1 MRRVVVTGIGA
12 VTPLG
17 GDISSSW
24 KNLIDGKSS
33 ATLISKFDIEDFQA
47 KVACEVPIDQ
57 ENHKI
62 NDRFN
67 PNDWFSD
74 KDLRKIDNFIIFG
87 VAAAEMAILDS
98 GINNYSFN
106 KNNVGVGVGSG
117 VGGLPSIEKAS
128 LILKEKGPNRV
139 SPFFIPGALIN
150 LVAGQIS
157 IRNEL
162 KGPNLASVTACS
174 SGTHSIIEG
183 AETIKRNKADVM
195 IVGGAESAICP
206 VGIAGFAAC
215 KALSTNFNDSPEKA
229 SRPYD
234 SQRDGSVMSEGAG
247 FIVLEELNHALERGA
262 KIYSEFKGYG
272 VSGDA
277 HHITSPAEDGDGAY
291 RSMIMAIKD
300 SNFAVDE
307 FSYINAH
314 GTSTPKGDKIELKA
328 VEKAFFSN
336 IENVTMS
343 STKSSIGHLLG
354 AAGAVEAIFSIL
366 AIKNNVIPAT
376 INLDDLSIDTK
387 INLVPH
393 NSISKNVEVVLS
405 NSFGFGGT
413 NASVVFSSY
422 KENNGS

>member
-1 MRRVVVTGIGA
+1 MRRVVVSGIGA

-17 GDISSSW
+17 GDIKSTW
-24 KNLIDGKSS
+24 ENLVKNKSG
-33 ATLISKFDIEDFQA
+33 ANLISKFDTSDFQT
-47 KVACEVPIDQ
+47 KISCEVPLKNDQ
-57 ENHKI
+57 DSSASSFDSSK
-62 NDRFN
+62 
-67 PNDWFSD
+67 WFSS
-74 KDLRKIDNFIIFG
+74 KDLRKVDDFIIFG
-87 VAAAEMAILDS
+87 VAAAEMALEDS
-98 GINNYSFN
+98 LLKNHNFDPN
-106 KNNVGVGVGSG
+106 KIGVGVGSG

-128 LILKEKGPNRV
+128 LILNEKGPKRV

-157 IRNEL
+157 IRNNF

-174 SGTHSIIEG
+174 SGTHSICEG
-183 AETIKRNKADVM
+183 AEMIKRGKADVM

-206 VGIAGFAAC
+206 VGIAGFSAC
-215 KALSTNFNDSPEKA
+215 KALSSNFNDEPTKA

-234 SQRDGSVMSEGAG
+234 RLRDGFVMGEGAG
-247 FIVLEELNHALERGA
+247 FLVLEDLEHALSRNA
-262 KIYSEFKGYG
+262 RIYAEFKGYG

-277 HHITSPAEDGDGAY
+277 HHITSPADDGDGAY
-291 RSMIMAIKD
+291 RSMVMAIED

-314 GTSTPKGDKIELKA
+314 GTSTPKGDEIELKA
-328 VEKAFFSN
+328 VERAFESN
-336 IENVTMS
+336 LDRISMS

-366 AIKNNVIPAT
+366 AIENNIVPAT

-387 INLVPH
+387 LDLVPH
-393 NSISKNVEVVLS
+393 MSKEKNIDVVLS

-413 NASVVFSSY
+413 NASVIFSRY
-422 KENNGS
+422 DEN

>member
-12 VTPLG
+12 ITPLG
-17 GDISSSW
+17 GDINSSW

-62 NDRFN
+62 KDRFN

-98 GINNYSFN
+98 GINNYNFN

-128 LILKEKGPNRV
+128 ITLKEKGPKRV

-234 SQRDGSVMSEGAG
+234 SQRDGFVMGEGAG

-300 SNFAVDE
+300 SNLAVDE

-314 GTSTPKGDKIELKA
+314 GTSTPKGDEIELKA
-328 VEKAFFSN
+328 VEKAFSSN
-336 IENVTMS
+336 IENITMS

-393 NSISKNVEVVLS
+393 KSISKNVEVVLS

>member
-17 GDISSSW
+17 GDINSSW

-57 ENHKI
+57 ENHKVK
-62 NDRFN
+62 DRFN

-98 GINNYSFN
+98 GINNYNFN

-128 LILKEKGPNRV
+128 ITLKEKGPKRV

-234 SQRDGSVMSEGAG
+234 SQRDGFVMGEGAG

-300 SNFAVDE
+300 SNLAVDE

-314 GTSTPKGDKIELKA
+314 GTSTPKGDEIELKA
-328 VEKAFFSN
+328 VEKAFSSN
-336 IENVTMS
+336 IENITMS

>member
-1 MRRVVVTGIGA
+1 MRRVVVSGIGA

-17 GDISSSW
+17 GDIKSTW
-24 KNLIDGKSS
+24 KNLIKNKSG
-33 ATLISKFDIEDFQA
+33 ANLISKFDISDFQT
-47 KVACEVPIDQ
+47 KVSCEVPIKNDQ
-57 ENHKI
+57 DSLENSF
-62 NDRFN
+62 D
-67 PNDWFSD
+67 PTEWFSS
-74 KDLRKIDNFIIFG
+74 KDLRKVDDFIIFG
-87 VAAAEMAILDS
+87 VAAAEMALEDS
-98 GINNYSFN
+98 LLKNHNFDPN
-106 KNNVGVGVGSG
+106 KIGVGVGSG

-128 LILKEKGPNRV
+128 ITLNEKGPKRV

-157 IRNEL
+157 IRNNF

-174 SGTHSIIEG
+174 SGTHSICEG
-183 AETIKRNKADVM
+183 AEIIRRGKADVM

-215 KALSTNFNDSPEKA
+215 KALSSNFNDEPTKA

-234 SQRDGSVMSEGAG
+234 RLRDGFVMGEGAG
-247 FIVLEELNHALERGA
+247 FLVLEDLEHALSRNA
-262 KIYSEFKGYG
+262 KIYAEFKGYG

-277 HHITSPAEDGDGAY
+277 HHITSPADDGDGAY
-291 RSMIMAIKD
+291 RSMVMAIED
-300 SNFAVDE
+300 SNHAVDE

-314 GTSTPKGDKIELKA
+314 GTSTPKGDEIELKA
-328 VEKAFFSN
+328 VERAFKANLDN
-336 IENVTMS
+336 ISMS

-366 AIKNNVIPAT
+366 AIKNNIIPAT

-387 INLVPH
+387 LDLVPH
-393 NSISKNVEVVLS
+393 MSKEKNVDVVLS

-413 NASVVFSSY
+413 NASVIFSRY
-422 KENNGS
+422 DEN

>member
-1 MRRVVVTGIGA
+1 MRRVVVSGIGA

-17 GDISSSW
+17 GDIKSTW
-24 KNLIDGKSS
+24 KNLIKNKSG
-33 ATLISKFDIEDFQA
+33 ANLISKFDASDFQT
-47 KVACEVPIDQ
+47 KISCEVPIKSDQ
-57 ENHKI
+57 DSIENSF
-62 NDRFN
+62 D
-67 PNDWFSD
+67 PNKWFSS
-74 KDLRKIDNFIIFG
+74 KDLRKVDDFIIFG
-87 VAAAEMAILDS
+87 VAAAEMALEDS
-98 GINNYSFN
+98 SIKNHNFDPN
-106 KNNVGVGVGSG
+106 KIGVGVGSG

-128 LILKEKGPNRV
+128 LTLNEKGPKRV

-157 IRNEL
+157 IRNNF

-174 SGTHSIIEG
+174 SGTHSICEG
-183 AETIKRNKADVM
+183 AEMIRRGKADVM

-215 KALSTNFNDSPEKA
+215 KALSSNFNDEPTRA

-234 SQRDGSVMSEGAG
+234 RLRDGFVMGEGAG
-247 FIVLEELNHALERGA
+247 FLVLEDLNHALSRSA
-262 KIYSEFKGYG
+262 KIYAEFKGYG

-277 HHITSPAEDGDGAY
+277 HHITSPADDGDGAF
-291 RSMIMAIKD
+291 RSMVMAIED
-300 SNFAVDE
+300 SNYAIDE

-314 GTSTPKGDKIELKA
+314 GTSTPKGDEIELKA
-328 VEKAFFSN
+328 VERAFKANLDN
-336 IENVTMS
+336 ISMS

-366 AIKNNVIPAT
+366 AIKNNIVPAT

-387 INLVPH
+387 LDLVPH
-393 NSISKNVEVVLS
+393 MSKEKNVDVVLS

-413 NASVVFSSY
+413 NASVIFSRY
-422 KENNGS
+422 DEN

>member
-1 MRRVVVTGIGA
+1 LRRVVVSGIGA

-17 GDISSSW
+17 GDIKSTW
-24 KNLIDGKSS
+24 KNLIKNKSG
-33 ATLISKFDIEDFQA
+33 ANLISKFDASDFQT
-47 KVACEVPIDQ
+47 KISCEVPIKTHQNSLQNSFDPA
-57 ENHKI
+57 E
-62 NDRFN
+62 
-67 PNDWFSD
+67 WFSS
-74 KDLRKIDNFIIFG
+74 KDLRKVDDFIVFG
-87 VAAAEMAILDS
+87 VAAAEMALEDS
-98 GINNYSFN
+98 LIKNHNFDPN
-106 KNNVGVGVGSG
+106 KIGVGVGSG

-128 LILKEKGPNRV
+128 LTLNEKGPKRV

-157 IRNEL
+157 IRNNF

-174 SGTHSIIEG
+174 SGTHSICEG
-183 AETIKRNKADVM
+183 AEMIRRGKADVM

-215 KALSTNFNDSPEKA
+215 KALSSNFNDEPTKA

-234 SQRDGSVMSEGAG
+234 RLRDGFVMGEGAG
-247 FIVLEELNHALERGA
+247 FLVLEDLEHALSRNA
-262 KIYSEFKGYG
+262 KIYAEFKGYG

-277 HHITSPAEDGDGAY
+277 HHITSPADDGDGAY
-291 RSMIMAIKD
+291 RSMVMAIED
-300 SNFAVDE
+300 SNHAVDE

-314 GTSTPKGDKIELKA
+314 GTSTPKGDEIELKA
-328 VEKAFFSN
+328 VERAFEANLDN
-336 IENVTMS
+336 ISMS

-366 AIKNNVIPAT
+366 TIKNNIIPAT

-387 INLVPH
+387 IDLVPH
-393 NSISKNVEVVLS
+393 ISKEKNVDVVLS

-413 NASVVFSSY
+413 NASVIFSRY
-422 KENNGS
+422 DEN

>member
-1 MRRVVVTGIGA
+1 MRRVVVSGIGA

-17 GDISSSW
+17 GDIKSTW
-24 KNLIDGKSS
+24 KNLIKNKSG
-33 ATLISKFDIEDFQA
+33 ANLISKFDISNFQT
-47 KVACEVPIDQ
+47 KVSCEVPIKSDQ
-57 ENHKI
+57 DSLENSF
-62 NDRFN
+62 D
-67 PNDWFSD
+67 PTEWFSS
-74 KDLRKIDNFIIFG
+74 KDLRKVDDFIIFG
-87 VAAAEMAILDS
+87 VAAAEMALEDS
-98 GINNYSFN
+98 LLKNHNFDPN
-106 KNNVGVGVGSG
+106 KIGVGVGSG

-128 LILKEKGPNRV
+128 ITLNEKGPKRV

-157 IRNEL
+157 IRNNF

-174 SGTHSIIEG
+174 SGTHSICEG
-183 AETIKRNKADVM
+183 AEMIRRGKADVM

-215 KALSTNFNDSPEKA
+215 KALSSNFNDEPTKA

-234 SQRDGSVMSEGAG
+234 KLRDGFVMGEGAG
-247 FIVLEELNHALERGA
+247 FLVLEDLEHALSRNA
-262 KIYSEFKGYG
+262 KIYAEFKGYG

-277 HHITSPAEDGDGAY
+277 HHITSPADDGDGAY
-291 RSMIMAIKD
+291 RSMVMAIED
-300 SNFAVDE
+300 SNHAVDE

-314 GTSTPKGDKIELKA
+314 GTSTPKGDEIELKA
-328 VEKAFFSN
+328 VERAFKANLDN
-336 IENVTMS
+336 ISMS

-366 AIKNNVIPAT
+366 AIKNNIIPAT

-387 INLVPH
+387 LDLVPH
-393 NSISKNVEVVLS
+393 MSKEKNVDVVLS

-413 NASVVFSSY
+413 NASVIFSRY
-422 KENNGS
+422 DEN

>member
-1 MRRVVVTGIGA
+1 MGA

-17 GDISSSW
+17 GDLDSTW
-24 KNLIDGKSS
+24 KNLIANKSG
-33 ATLISKFDIEDFQA
+33 ANLITKFDTNDFQT
-47 KVACEVPIDQ
+47 KISCEVPINSD
-57 ENHKI
+57 
-62 NDRFN
+62 DDSFD
-67 PNDWFSD
+67 PSDWFLS
-74 KDLRKIDNFIIFG
+74 KDLRKVDDFIVFG
-87 VAAAEMAILDS
+87 VAAAEMAIKDS
-98 GINNYSFN
+98 FIVNSNYN
-106 KNNVGVGVGSG
+106 PDRIGVGVGSG

-128 LILKEKGPNRV
+128 LTLAEKGPKRV

-157 IRNEL
+157 IRNNF

-174 SGTHSIIEG
+174 SGTHSICEG
-183 AETIKRNKADVM
+183 AEMIKRNKADVM

-215 KALSTNFNDSPEKA
+215 KALSSNFNDEPTRA

-234 SQRDGSVMSEGAG
+234 KLRDGFVMGEGAG
-247 FIVLEELNHALERGA
+247 FLVLEDLEHALSRNA
-262 KIYSEFKGYG
+262 KIYAEFSGYG

-277 HHITSPAEDGDGAY
+277 HHITSPSDDGDGAY
-291 RSMIMAIKD
+291 RSMLMAIED
-300 SNFAVDE
+300 SDHAIDD

-314 GTSTPKGDKIELKA
+314 GTSTPKGDEIELKA
-328 VEKAFFSN
+328 VEKAFENN
-336 IENVTMS
+336 INNISMS

-366 AIKNNVIPAT
+366 AIKNNLIPAT

-387 INLVPH
+387 LDLVPH
-393 NSISKNVEVVLS
+393 NSKEKKVDVVLS

-413 NASVVFSSY
+413 NASVVFS
-422 KENNGS
+422 KFDENK